1 MLSLKNRYGGI
12 IKPSIKL
19 AMSLVLL
26 GVITVTAVNVLELIP
41 WSSSVVTG
49 LTEVS
54 MGIAAIVLLLF
65 HGQQISDGI
74 RNAWKSNPELFEI
87 TYSLIQVLAVAIAY
101 MAFRSAVNLLFPG
114 WYWAYSVGLLAIALI
129 PGIKASV
136 TIVNSIDKWY
146 DGKKRLM
153 HE

>member
-65 HGQQISDGI
+65 YGQQISDGI

-87 TYSLIQVLAVAIAY
+87 TYYLIQVLAVAIAY
-101 MAFRSAVNLLFPG
+101 VAFRSAVNLLFPG

-129 PGIKASV
+129 PGIKAAV
-136 TIVNSIDKWY
+136 TIVNSVDKWY